1 MKILIY
7 LSITLSLVFLQSCES
22 AKNAL
27 EGKTRSQSS
36 DEFLVEKKNPL
47 SMPPDYQDLP
57 IPNEINQTTNTAQD
71 EDLKKKLKIKTSK
84 NNTQSEITSLEQ
96 KILKEIKE

>member
-7 LSITLSLVFLQSCES
+7 LSLILSLFYLQSCKS
-22 AKNAL
+22 AKDAL

-57 IPNEINQTTNTAQD
+57 IPNEINQITNTEED

-96 KILKEIKE
+96 KILKEIQE

>member
-47 SMPPDYQDLP
+47 SMPPDYKDLP
-57 IPNEINQTTNTAQD
+57 IPNEINQITNNTED
-71 EDLKKKLKIKTSK
+71 EDLKKKLKIKTTK
-84 NNTQSEITSLEQ
+84 NNTESEITSLEQ
-96 KILKEIKE
+96 KILKEIQE

>member
-47 SMPPDYQDLP
+47 SMPPDYKDLP
-57 IPNEINQTTNTAQD
+57 IPNEINQITNNTED
-71 EDLKKKLKIKTSK
+71 EDLKKKLKIKTTK
-84 NNTQSEITSLEQ
+84 NNTESEITSLEQ
-96 KILKEIKE
+96 KILNEIQE

>member
-57 IPNEINQTTNTAQD
+57 IPNEINQTTNTIED
-71 EDLKKKLKIKTSK
+71 EDLKKKLKIKTTK
-84 NNTQSEITSLEQ
+84 NNKQSEITSLEQ
-96 KILKEIKE
+96 KILKEIQE

>member
-71 EDLKKKLKIKTSK
+71 EDLKKKLKIKTTK

-96 KILKEIKE
+96 KILKEIQE

>member
-47 SMPPDYQDLP
+47 SMPPDYKDLP

>member
-7 LSITLSLVFLQSCES
+7 LSITLSLVLLQSCES

-47 SMPPDYQDLP
+47 SMPPDYKDLP
-57 IPNEINQTTNTAQD
+57 IPNEINQITNNTED
-71 EDLKKKLKIKTSK
+71 EDLKKKLKIKTTK
-84 NNTQSEITSLEQ
+84 NNTESEITSLEQ
-96 KILKEIKE
+96 KILKEIQE

>member
-7 LSITLSLVFLQSCES
+7 LSFILSLFCLQSCQS
-22 AKNAL
+22 AKDAL

-57 IPNEINQTTNTAQD
+57 IPNEINQTTNTTQD

-96 KILKEIKE
+96 KILNEIQE

>member
-57 IPNEINQTTNTAQD
+57 IPNEINQTTNTTQD

>member
-1 MKILIY
+1 MKILIN
-7 LSITLSLVFLQSCES
+7 LSIILSLVCLQSCES
-22 AKNAL
+22 AKNVL
-27 EGKTRSQSS
+27 DGKTRSQSS

-57 IPNEINQTTNTAQD
+57 IPNEINQITNTTED
-71 EDLKKKLKIKTSK
+71 EDLKKKLKIKTTK

-96 KILKEIKE
+96 KILKEIQE

>member
-7 LSITLSLVFLQSCES
+7 LSITLSLVLLQSCES

-57 IPNEINQTTNTAQD
+57 IPNEINQITNTEED

>member
-1 MKILIY
+1 M
-7 LSITLSLVFLQSCES
+7 QSCES
-22 AKNAL
+22 AKNVL

-84 NNTQSEITSLEQ
+84 NNKQSDITSLEQ

>member
-7 LSITLSLVFLQSCES
+7 LSITLSLVLLQSCES

>member
-7 LSITLSLVFLQSCES
+7 LSITLSLVLLQSCES

-57 IPNEINQTTNTAQD
+57 IPNEINQTTNTTQD

-96 KILKEIKE
+96 KILKEIQE

>member
-22 AKNAL
+22 AKNVL

-57 IPNEINQTTNTAQD
+57 IPNEINQITNTEED

>member
-1 MKILIY
+1 
-7 LSITLSLVFLQSCES
+7 
-22 AKNAL
+22 
-27 EGKTRSQSS
+27 
-36 DEFLVEKKNPL
+36 
-47 SMPPDYQDLP
+47 MPPDYQDLP
-57 IPNEINQTTNTAQD
+57 IPNKINQTTNTAQD

>member
-1 MKILIY
+1 M
-7 LSITLSLVFLQSCES
+7 QSCQS
-22 AKNAL
+22 AKDAL

-57 IPNEINQTTNTAQD
+57 IPNEINQTTNTTQD

>member
-7 LSITLSLVFLQSCES
+7 LSITLSLVLLQSCES

-47 SMPPDYQDLP
+47 SMPPDYKDLP
-57 IPNEINQTTNTAQD
+57 IPNEINQTTNTIED
-71 EDLKKKLKIKTSK
+71 EDLKKKLKIKTTK
-84 NNTQSEITSLEQ
+84 NNTESEITSLEQ
-96 KILKEIKE
+96 KILKEIQE